1 MKKTIPFYVII
12 LILVAT
18 IFLQREC
25 QRCPELT
32 TITTTDTIPGD
43 SIPYVV
49 EIPKPIPFW
58 IDTGSWHYLTQQIDT
73 MAILKDYFSRV
84 YYLDTLM
91 DDSSAFIAILDTITQ
106 NRIHGRKLYFANRKP
121 TSIINTTTILP
132 ADEKSKLYVGGMV
145 AMNPGDKFDIGPSVM
160 LITPRGGYSYA
171 YGVNEKS
178 HTLTVVWKIKLQR
191 KKPP

>member
-1 MKKTIPFYVII
+1 MKKNIPHFIAI
-12 LILVAT
+12 LILLGIIV
-18 IFLQREC
+18 LQREC
-25 QRCPELT
+25 QRCPELN
-32 TITTTDTIPGD
+32 TITITDTIPGD
-43 SIPYVV
+43 SVPYVV
-49 EIPKPIPFW
+49 EIPKPVPFW

-73 MAILKDYFSRV
+73 LAILKDYFSRV
-84 YYLDTLM
+84 YYLDTIM

-121 TSIINTTTILP
+121 TSIINTTTVLP
-132 ADEKSKLYVGGMV
+132 ADEKSRLYVGGMV
-145 AMNPGDKFDIGPSVM
+145 AMNPGDKFDMGPSVM

-171 YGVNEKS
+171 YGISEKS

>member
-1 MKKTIPFYVII
+1 MKRTIPHYVII
-12 LILVAT
+12 IMLIGI

-25 QRCPELT
+25 HRCPKVQ

-43 SIPYVV
+43 SVPYAV
-49 EIPKPIPFW
+49 EVPKPIPYW
-58 IDTGSWHYLTQQIDT
+58 IDTGSWHYQTQQIDT
-73 MAILKDYFSRV
+73 MAILRDYFARV
-84 YYLDTLM
+84 YYLDTIM

-121 TSIINTTTILP
+121 TSIINTTTVLP
-132 ADEKSKLYVGGMV
+132 SNEKSKLYVGGMV
-145 AMNPGDKFDIGPSVM
+145 AMNPGDKFDIGPSMM

-178 HTLTVVWKIKLQR
+178 HTLTLVWKIKLQR
-191 KKPP
+191 KRPP